1 MAGALPFLDKNRQ
14 IGPHTSAGPNGL
26 SCSIS
31 RCARS
36 AAALVSGAEYPLT
49 WRVGQIRDG
58 AIVVAPWRGTRCR
71 GENRRRRRAAWSL
84 SPLCNPRSHI
94 TVALRLE
101 SAGVGR
107 ELRGRHDTSAPPAAR
122 PLRQR
127 IERVP
132 TGTSGECSASD
143 LPERPALPGP
153 PRRGHVM
160 PALHRDLGRPRPS
173 CTEGA
178 LARRA
183 APWRSMFTRAS
194 ASPGQITTASD
205 DVAPVHRNLPPSM
218 RSTVTVNLSAVA
230 SVCRNPA
237 HFPAGPPA
245 AAEASPGRASTQL
258 H

>member
-1 MAGALPFLDKNRQ
+1 VAGALPFLDKNRQ

-71 GENRRRRRAAWSL
+71 AENRRRRREAWSL

-107 ELRGRHDTSAPPAAR
+107 ESRGRHEPVCASSRPAAAPALYSR
-122 PLRQR
+122 CRLGLRANAPR
-127 IERVP
+127 RTCPSDRHCRDHDGGVISRRHS
-132 TGTSGECSASD
+132 TGTWAG
-143 LPERPALPGP
+143 
-153 PRRGHVM
+153 
-160 PALHRDLGRPRPS
+160 LGRPVPREPWRGGQDLALDVHKGQRLPWVDHHRVRP
-173 CTEGA
+173 
-178 LARRA
+178 RRA
-183 APWRSMFTRAS
+183 RAS
-194 ASPGQITTASD
+194 ELAPVDALDRYGRFVRHGQRLPQSSTFSRGSTAS
-205 DVAPVHRNLPPSM
+205 
-218 RSTVTVNLSAVA
+218 
-230 SVCRNPA
+230 
-237 HFPAGPPA
+237 GGG
-245 AAEASPGRASTQL
+245 SPRPR
-258 H
+258 